1 MCPNI
6 YIDSLINLSSKR
18 SRHVQQFDIAVIV
31 VVVVLQLDGRIG
43 RASGG
48 LLLLLLL
55 RHGGS
60 SRKGDVVRGRR
71 NRRAEN
77 DVHETRQVVLFVTAV
92 VVVAAAAVA
101 KVQAGA
107 AHDHAAEAGV
117 ISQGGQQTLEGD
129 GGFRLLVLPVHL
141 EFLAPALD
149 LGEASLAERTGV
161 FGGTPC
167 FDTVKT
173 ELVIAAVNGG
183 GTIAF

>member
-1 MCPNI
+1 M
-6 YIDSLINLSSKR
+6 
-18 SRHVQQFDIAVIV
+18 QQFDIAVI
-31 VVVVLQLDGRIG
+31 VVLQLDGRIG
-43 RASGG
+43 RASGR
-48 LLLLLLL
+48 LLL
-55 RHGGS
+55 RHGRRS
-60 SRKGDVVRGRR
+60 SKGDVVRGRR

-77 DVHETRQVVLFVTAV
+77 DVHETRQIVLFVTAV
-92 VVVAAAAVA
+92 VVVVVAAAVA